1 MSDQEGA
8 PGPESAPKSGPKA
21 RRIEADP
28 RTEEFV
34 ILFQRYGE
42 TVVNHVAKTMGRPV
56 DTTLLDK
63 INSQIEPLLR
73 QRVESLVNDY
83 LHTAYVSLTGEE
95 IGPEE
100 IGYRVKFP
108 RRHRYHLRFL
118 TLSFADLVAFDEK
131 ALIVLPEGG
140 KLKRGETSPAVFP
153 KLLVEG
159 VDMWSRQVLDLRDL
173 EAANT
178 VAFKALDRLDV
189 TADINAESVESD
201 RDLWR
206 RLYDMDGGLELICP
220 VLLPLLKPFA
230 ADFDGART
238 IMQRLIGNGSNGLV
252 QLNAQMWDLLFS
264 RLFGRLMKLAVTEG
278 PEGADRLD
286 HQAQQI
292 LTIVSTY
299 YRRWRKDNQLK

>member
-1 MSDQEGA
+1 MSDQERA
-8 PGPESAPKSGPKA
+8 PEPESAPKAGPKT

-73 QRVESLVNDY
+73 SRVESLVNDY
-83 LHTAYVSLTGEE
+83 LRSAYESLTGEE
-95 IGPEE
+95 ILPGEV
-100 IGYRVKFP
+100 GYRVKFP

-118 TLSFADLVAFDEK
+118 TLSFADLVAFDETS
-131 ALIVLPEGG
+131 LIVLPESG
-140 KLKRGETSPAVFP
+140 KLKKDSTTVFP
-153 KLLVEG
+153 KALLEG

-173 EAANT
+173 EAANM

-189 TADINAESVESD
+189 TADTDLEILERD

-206 RLYDMDGGLELICP
+206 RLFEMDDALDLICP
-220 VLLPLLKPFA
+220 VLVPLLKPFA

-238 IMQRLIGNGSNGLV
+238 VMQRLIGNGSDGRV

-278 PEGADRLD
+278 PGGADKFD
-286 HQAQQI
+286 HSTLQL
-292 LTIVSTY
+292 LTVVSTY